1 MDNPRIDS
9 KGQGP
14 TGKEN
19 VMRWQVAVGSSQ
31 DAAAAVRAGALGLD
45 LQTAP
50 PERVRAICA
59 QVRNQADGIV
69 IDAALPALAG
79 PSALQ
84 ARLQPL
90 RDAGVDRIAVPLG
103 EGAGAVPLLRLIAA
117 ARPEA
122 GQPLL
127 MPVLALPLLAGA
139 PQAGAVDRLEALASL
154 ARQQRVRAL
163 LIDLETGAPE
173 PGAIWRQRPVGSRL
187 PLLVRDLQ
195 AAGIEVGLRVAVRRE
210 QIGRL
215 ADWAPDFATLVC
227 QERGAH
233 GDPVLDVDR
242 LLERLRDPRTPQR
255 RPALAA

>member
-1 MDNPRIDS
+1 
-9 KGQGP
+9 
-14 TGKEN
+14 
-19 VMRWQVAVGSSQ
+19 MRWQVAVGSSQ

-59 QVRNQADGIV
+59 QVRNQADGII

-103 EGAGAVPLLRLIAA
+103 EGAVAVPMLRLIAA
-117 ARPEA
+117 SRPEA
-122 GQPLL
+122 GLPLL
-127 MPVLALPLLAGA
+127 MPVLPAGA
-139 PQAGAVDRLEALASL
+139 PQAAAVDRLEALASL
-154 ARQQRVRAL
+154 ARQQRVGAL
-163 LIDLETGAPE
+163 LLDLETGAPE
-173 PGAIWRQRPVGSRL
+173 PGAVWSLRPARSGLPALIRRL
-187 PLLVRDLQ
+187 Q
-195 AAGIEVGLRVAVRRE
+195 GAGIEVGLRVAVRRE

-215 ADWAPDFATLVC
+215 RDWAPDFVTLVC

-233 GDPVLDVDR
+233 GEPVLDVDR

>member
-1 MDNPRIDS
+1 
-9 KGQGP
+9 
-14 TGKEN
+14 
-19 VMRWQVAVGSSQ
+19 MRWQVAVGSSQ

-59 QVRNQADGIV
+59 QVRNQADGII

-103 EGAGAVPLLRLIAA
+103 EGAVAVPMLRLIAA
-117 ARPEA
+117 SRPEA
-122 GQPLL
+122 GLPLL
-127 MPVLALPLLAGA
+127 MPVLALPAGA
-139 PQAGAVDRLEALASL
+139 PQAAAVDRLEALASL
-154 ARQQRVRAL
+154 ARQQRVGAL
-163 LIDLETGAPE
+163 LLDLETGAPE
-173 PGAIWRQRPVGSRL
+173 PGAVWSLRPASSGLLALIRRL
-187 PLLVRDLQ
+187 Q
-195 AAGIEVGLRVAVRRE
+195 GAGIEVGLRVAVRSE

-215 ADWAPDFATLVC
+215 RDWAPDFVTLVC

-233 GDPVLDVDR
+233 GEPVLDVDR

>member
-31 DAAAAVRAGALGLD
+31 DAATAVRAGALGLD
-45 LQTAP
+45 LQRAP
-50 PERVRAICA
+50 PERVRAICT

-69 IDAALPALAG
+69 IDMALPVLAG

-117 ARPEA
+117 SQPEA

-127 MPVLALPLLAGA
+127 MPVLALPLPLL
-139 PQAGAVDRLEALASL
+139 AGAVDRLEALASL

-215 ADWAPDFATLVC
+215 LDWAPDFATLVC

-233 GDPVLDVDR
+233 GEPVLDVDR

>member
-1 MDNPRIDS
+1 
-9 KGQGP
+9 
-14 TGKEN
+14 
-19 VMRWQVAVGSSQ
+19 MRWQVAVGSSQ

-45 LQTAP
+45 LQAAP

-59 QVRNQADGIV
+59 QVRNQADGII

-103 EGAGAVPLLRLIAA
+103 EAAVAVPMLRLIAA
-117 ARPEA
+117 SRPEA
-122 GQPLL
+122 GLPLL
-127 MPVLALPLLAGA
+127 MPVLALPAGA
-139 PQAGAVDRLEALASL
+139 PQAAAVDRLEALASL
-154 ARQQRVRAL
+154 ARQQRVGAL
-163 LIDLETGAPE
+163 LLDLETGAPE
-173 PGAIWRQRPVGSRL
+173 PGAVWSLRPATSGLPALIRRL
-187 PLLVRDLQ
+187 Q
-195 AAGIEVGLRVAVRRE
+195 GAGIEVGLRVAVRRE

-215 ADWAPDFATLVC
+215 RDWAPDFVALVC

-233 GDPVLDVDR
+233 GEPVLDVDR

>member
-1 MDNPRIDS
+1 
-9 KGQGP
+9 
-14 TGKEN
+14 
-19 VMRWQVAVGSSQ
+19 MRWQVAVGSSQ

-45 LQTAP
+45 LQAAP

-59 QVRNQADGIV
+59 QVRNQADGII

-103 EGAGAVPLLRLIAA
+103 EGAVAVPMLRLIAA
-117 ARPEA
+117 SRPEA
-122 GQPLL
+122 GLPLL
-127 MPVLALPLLAGA
+127 MPVLALPAGA
-139 PQAGAVDRLEALASL
+139 PQAAAVDRLEALASL
-154 ARQQRVRAL
+154 ARQQRVGAL
-163 LIDLETGAPE
+163 LLDLETGAPE
-173 PGAIWRQRPVGSRL
+173 PGAVWSLRPASSGLLALIRRL
-187 PLLVRDLQ
+187 Q
-195 AAGIEVGLRVAVRRE
+195 GAGIEVGLRVAVRRE

-215 ADWAPDFATLVC
+215 RDWAPDFVTLVC

-233 GDPVLDVDR
+233 GEPVLDVDR

>member
-1 MDNPRIDS
+1 
-9 KGQGP
+9 
-14 TGKEN
+14 
-19 VMRWQVAVGSSQ
+19 MRWQVAVGSSQ

-59 QVRNQADGIV
+59 QVRNQADGII

-90 RDAGVDRIAVPLG
+90 RDAGVEGAVAVPM
-103 EGAGAVPLLRLIAA
+103 LRLIAA
-117 ARPEA
+117 SRPEA
-122 GQPLL
+122 GLPLL
-127 MPVLALPLLAGA
+127 MPVLALPAGA
-139 PQAGAVDRLEALASL
+139 PQAAAVDRLEALASL
-154 ARQQRVRAL
+154 ARQQRVGAL
-163 LIDLETGAPE
+163 LLDLETGAPG
-173 PGAIWRQRPVGSRL
+173 PGAVWSLRPATSGLPALIRRL
-187 PLLVRDLQ
+187 Q
-195 AAGIEVGLRVAVRRE
+195 GAGIEVGLRVAVRRE

-215 ADWAPDFATLVC
+215 RDWAPDFVTLVC

-233 GDPVLDVDR
+233 GEPVLDVDR

>member
-1 MDNPRIDS
+1 
-9 KGQGP
+9 
-14 TGKEN
+14 
-19 VMRWQVAVGSSQ
+19 MRWQVAVGSSQ

-59 QVRNQADGIV
+59 QVRNQADGII

-79 PSALQ
+79 PSVLQ

-103 EGAGAVPLLRLIAA
+103 EGAGAVPMLRLIAA
-117 ARPEA
+117 SRPEA
-122 GQPLL
+122 GLPLL
-127 MPVLALPLLAGA
+127 MPVLALPAGA
-139 PQAGAVDRLEALASL
+139 PQAAAVDRLEALASL
-154 ARQQRVRAL
+154 ARQQRVGAL
-163 LIDLETGAPE
+163 LLDLETGAPE
-173 PGAIWRQRPVGSRL
+173 PGAVWSLRPARSGLPALIRRL
-187 PLLVRDLQ
+187 Q
-195 AAGIEVGLRVAVRRE
+195 GAGIEVGLRVAVRRE

-215 ADWAPDFATLVC
+215 RDWAPDFVTLVC

-233 GDPVLDVDR
+233 GEPVLDVER